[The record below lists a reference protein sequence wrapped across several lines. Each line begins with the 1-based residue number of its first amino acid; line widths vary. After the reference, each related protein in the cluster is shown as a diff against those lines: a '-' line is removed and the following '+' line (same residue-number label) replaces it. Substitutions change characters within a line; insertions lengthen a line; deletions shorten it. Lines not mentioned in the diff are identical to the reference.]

1 MTNNSWA
8 CLLTSYFGVSNKSHF
23 SLFVLSIFAP
33 FSLGLSKTNV
43 VEGMLVDNV
52 LMAECI
58 VMTKD
63 LRVFHYHFLFPFHS
77 ELCLLYSS
85 FVLLMN
91 FIAKLFYR
99 I

>member
-8 CLLTSYFGVSNKSHF
+8 CLLNSYFRVSNKSHF

-33 FSLGLSKTNV
+33 FSLGLFKTNV

-63 LRVFHYHFLFPFHS
+63 LIVYFIIIFCFLFI
-77 ELCLLYSS
+77 LNC
-85 FVLLMN
+85 VLVV
-91 FIAKLFYR
+91 
-99 I
+99 